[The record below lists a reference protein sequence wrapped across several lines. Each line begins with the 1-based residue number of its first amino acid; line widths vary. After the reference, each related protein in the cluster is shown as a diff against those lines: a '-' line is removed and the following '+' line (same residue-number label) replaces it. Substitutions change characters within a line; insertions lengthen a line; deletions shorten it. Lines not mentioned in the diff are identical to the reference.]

1 MSRFVSLGKEREKRE
16 KVGKRGSGEVGKRG
30 SGKEGRWER
39 GEVGWGVYGILCT
52 YYSFD
57 GLIIKLKRS
66 KESGFYEWVKQSFL
80 CRIFRL

>member
-1 MSRFVSLGKEREKRE
+1 
-16 KVGKRGSGEVGKRG
+16 VGKRERGEEGKMESGEEGKRG
-30 SGKEGRWER
+30 RE
-39 GEVGWGVYGILCT
+39 EVGWSVYGILCT